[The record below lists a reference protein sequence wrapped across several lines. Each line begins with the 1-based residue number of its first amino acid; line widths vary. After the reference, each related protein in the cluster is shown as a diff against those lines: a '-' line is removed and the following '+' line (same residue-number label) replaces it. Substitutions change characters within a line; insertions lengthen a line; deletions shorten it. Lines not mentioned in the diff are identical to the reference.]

1 MTETAVPF
9 EPRFGAFV
17 IESLTLGMYGES
29 RNAIREYVQNGF
41 DALRQAIED
50 GLIEQEEARIDV
62 EMDADRKSLT
72 IRDNGGGLRTENAAS
87 VLAAIGA
94 SNKDYRN
101 NAGFRG
107 IGRLAGIVFCDKL
120 IFTTK
125 SKDQKQYTKVVFKA
139 AMLREKLSPN
149 GTYEK
154 DAAETLAE
162 CVDAIRYDT
171 TDVDKHYF
179 EVRLEGLFNP
189 PVECTDVDAMRT
201 YLSQVAPIPYDPAF
215 THAAQI
221 KQKAD
226 EAGFPVESVRLFVK
240 DGEKKAVELF
250 KPYIDTVAVKR
261 IRAPMTSIDYPI
273 SPTGKWWGWIGRK
286 RASGAVKDPWKGI
299 RVRIRN
305 IQIDDTKVMREIFAE
320 SHLMD
325 TSRSSYS
332 RFADWYVGEI
342 FIDPKAAI
350 PNARRDGFEETEAW
364 ENMRNE
370 LDERIATPLGK
381 QAYRTSKAD
390 QLSLEN
396 LTKTM
401 TALADAVELLEV
413 EGNPTTDTVEP
424 LIEESASLRSR
435 IASAIKIAEPNEK
448 DALETFAV
456 RRGEL
461 QRRLE
466 VLYAKVPAHS
476 CDEEIGEAIE
486 EIARRLFKALR
497 ERLEPMEWQRAKGI
511 VTEVTG
517 VRYD

>member
-41 DALRQAIED
+41 DSLRQAIAEK
-50 GLIEQEEARIDV
+50 LISAEEARVDV
-62 EMDADRKSLT
+62 EMDVDRKGLT

-125 SKDQKQYTKVVFKA
+125 AKDQKQVTKVVFDAK
-139 AMLREKLSPN
+139 MLRAKLTPD

-162 CVDAIRYDT
+162 CVTATRYDAA
-171 TDVDKHYF
+171 VASEHYF
-179 EVRLEGLFNP
+179 QVRLESLHNP
-189 PVECTDVDAMRT
+189 PDECLDVDAMRT
-201 YLSQVAPIPYDPAF
+201 YLSQVAPLPYDPAF
-215 THAAQI
+215 QFADQI
-221 KQKAD
+221 KQNAKD
-226 EAGFPVESVRLFVK
+226 AGFEIESIRLFVK
-240 DGEKKAVELF
+240 DGQREPVELF
-250 KPYIDTVAVKR
+250 KPYADTLAVKR
-261 IRAPMTSIDYPI
+261 IRAPITGIDFPM
-273 SPTGKWWGWIGRK
+273 SPTKRWWGWISKK
-286 RASGAVKDPWKGI
+286 RASGAIQDPWKGI

-320 SHLMD
+320 SHIVD
-325 TSRSSYS
+325 TPRSSYS

-342 FIDPKAAI
+342 FVDPKAAI
-350 PNARRDGFEETEAW
+350 PNARRDGFEENQAW

-370 LDERIATPLGK
+370 LDEKIATPLGK
-381 QAYRTSKAD
+381 QAYKTSKAD
-390 QLSLEN
+390 QLSVEN
-396 LTKTM
+396 ITRAM
-401 TALADAVELLEV
+401 TALGEAVALLEV
-413 EGNPTTDTVEP
+413 EDAPTASIVEP
-424 LIEESASLRSR
+424 LIEDAAALRKR
-435 IASAIKIAEPNEK
+435 IAAAITIAEPDELT
-448 DALETFAV
+448 ALESLAV
-456 RRGEL
+456 KRGEQ

-466 VLYAKVPAHS
+466 VLYSKVPAHS
-476 CDEEIGEAIE
+476 CDEEIGEALE
-486 EIARRLFKALR
+486 FMANELFKAFR
-497 ERLEPMEWQRAKGI
+497 DRLAPQEWQRAKAI

-517 VRYD
+517 VRFD